1 MIDGLIFRFNFVFL
15 TFKYFLTSNYKVF
28 TNLMSIYIMD
38 LNTQL
43 KVTCDDE
50 FLVSVAEDASIIVW
64 KILDRALIGQNKV
77 EKPYTMEI
85 LVLPPDIEKK
95 ARNY

>member
-1 MIDGLIFRFNFVFL
+1 M
-15 TFKYFLTSNYKVF
+15 
-28 TNLMSIYIMD
+28 
-38 LNTQL
+38 
-43 KVTCDDE
+43 TCGDE

-64 KILDRALIGQNKV
+64 KILDRALIGQSKV

-95 ARNY
+95 ARNYSLLLLIKANYTIIIYLFLSSGN